1 MNDHEQKQTV
11 NHSKGLPALLPVL
24 NPLQDRER
32 ERIKKRLSGFLK
44 PQAVFALV
52 CEVLRLVLFELEIS
66 HLHNCSYIS

>member
-1 MNDHEQKQTV
+1 
-11 NHSKGLPALLPVL
+11 
-24 NPLQDRER
+24 
-32 ERIKKRLSGFLK
+32 LSGFLK